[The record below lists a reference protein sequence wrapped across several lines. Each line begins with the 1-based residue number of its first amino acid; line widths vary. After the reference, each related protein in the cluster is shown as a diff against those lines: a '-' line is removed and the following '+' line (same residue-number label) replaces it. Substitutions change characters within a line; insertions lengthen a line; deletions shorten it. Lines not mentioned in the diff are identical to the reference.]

1 MCILITS
8 FYLSAAVNK
17 AQTLAP
23 YAGASPKLA
32 DNVFVAPNASVIGD
46 VKIGTGSSIWYG
58 AVLRG
63 ENTMKTNKSSLHL
76 SNFNLLFRYYSTYN

>member
-1 MCILITS
+1 M
-8 FYLSAAVNK
+8 NK

-23 YAGASPKLA
+23 YAGVSPKLA

-46 VKIGTGSSIWYG
+46 VKIGQGSSIWYG

-63 ENTMKTNKSSLHL
+63 KINFILLLSISIHFQRALHL
-76 SNFNLLFRYYSTYN
+76 WVPLKLNYSTL